1 MSAPLA
7 KPGTGWVCSSQKVYA
22 QSALFNHSQ
31 EEMSFP
37 QRKSM
42 FYPHPEKSARLDEIC
57 SLSSVCEPRGMV
69 SELSYPISSF
79 SPNEMFTKNDSSPS
93 FRTFSVKQRK
103 PSLVRLPSVPVCH
116 LGFLPLSPAEVGW
129 LWEHRERGALS
140 SLAHHTNYSWSFQ
153 VFSSPYMFC
162 SSVYIHTDTC
172 VSIHAHT
179 PTLDTYS
186 CIYTHF
192 YGDLGPSES
201 ASDSFLPCLCIS
213 INKRTTP
220 TSFPAK

>member
-1 MSAPLA
+1 
-7 KPGTGWVCSSQKVYA
+7 
-22 QSALFNHSQ
+22 
-31 EEMSFP
+31 
-37 QRKSM
+37 M

-179 PTLDTYS
+179 PTLDTYPA
-186 CIYTHF
+186 YTHTCMVTLVLQKVRQTHF
-192 YGDLGPSES
+192 CHAYVFPSTNIQLPPL
-201 ASDSFLPCLCIS
+201 FLQ
-213 INKRTTP
+213 NNDTEG
-220 TSFPAK
+220 